1 MTRVGD
7 DTGVTREEL
16 ELQLREASR
25 QIETLRLALVSRAV
39 IDQAKGVLM
48 VQHGIDAEE
57 AFARLS
63 NVSQHTNVKVA
74 VLAQAVLDVA
84 RNKEVESADVAR
96 TVRERLLAEG

>member
-16 ELQLREASR
+16 ELELREANR

-48 VQHGIDAEE
+48 VQHGVDADE

-63 NVSQHTNVKVA
+63 SVSQHANIKVA

-84 RNKEVESADVAR
+84 RNREVEDADVAR
-96 TVRERLLAEG
+96 TVRDRLLSTG